1 MTSVLIVED
10 EESLADPLAFLLR
23 KEGFEATVVAD
34 GAVSVV
40 FMADSS
46 RDPVS

>member
-1 MTSVLIVED
+1 M
-10 EESLADPLAFLLR
+10 
-23 KEGFEATVVAD
+23 ATVVAD